1 VLLLQFLVNA
11 CGSAAVP
18 LTLGAENAK
27 ESRRVAFRVLTIENY
42 PKTTLGLIAT
52 ALSEV
57 GAECRILRTHAGDT
71 VPSEPD
77 GFDALILLG
86 GAQDALDDANHPY
99 LRDEVNLVRAF
110 GDADKPVL
118 GSCLGA
124 QIIARA
130 YGAENVLDRPIE
142 FGWHEVRATEAGR
155 ADPVLSVL
163 NERAPLFHWHR
174 DTFTLPPGAVHLAE
188 SNQTPIQAFRFGRAV
203 YGLQFHFEAGTDLV
217 DSWTRDFADEI
228 APYAPD
234 WFEHHTE
241 EATRQG
247 AAADVAGL
255 AIARA
260 WVALVG
266 ASAIP

>member
-1 VLLLQFLVNA
+1 MA
-11 CGSAAVP
+11 M
-18 LTLGAENAK
+18 
-27 ESRRVAFRVLTIENY
+27 RVLTIENY

-52 ALSEV
+52 ALSEA
-57 GAECRILRTHAGDT
+57 GAECRILRTHAGDS
-71 VPSEPD
+71 VPVEPD

-86 GAQDALDDANHPY
+86 GAQDALDDSNYPY

-155 ADPVLSVL
+155 ADPILSVVG
-163 NERAPLFHWHR
+163 ERTPLFHWHR

-188 SNQTPIQAFRFGRAV
+188 SDQTAIQAFRVGRVA

-217 DSWTRDFADEI
+217 ATWTRDFADEI
-228 APYAPD
+228 TPYAPD
-234 WFEHHTE
+234 WFDRHTA
-241 EATRQG
+241 EAARHG
-247 AAADVAGL
+247 AAADAAGL

-260 WVALVG
+260 WIALADTSTVHKDNMPRHERSG
-266 ASAIP
+266 RGS